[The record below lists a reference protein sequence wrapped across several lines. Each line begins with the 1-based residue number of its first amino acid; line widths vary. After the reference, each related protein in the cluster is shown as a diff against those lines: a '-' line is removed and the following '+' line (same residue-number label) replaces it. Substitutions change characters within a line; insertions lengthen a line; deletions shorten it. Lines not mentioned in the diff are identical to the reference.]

1 MEPDVISI
9 FRDWQLFWN
18 SAFLLCLVTW
28 PLMEVL
34 RLRTLQLVLEMCMLM
49 ELALIVAI
57 M

>member
-9 FRDWQLFWN
+9 FRDRQLFWN
-18 SAFLLCLVTW
+18 SAFLFCLVTW

-34 RLRTLQLVLEMCMLM
+34 RLRTLQLVLEMCMLVEM
-49 ELALIVAI
+49 ALIVAI